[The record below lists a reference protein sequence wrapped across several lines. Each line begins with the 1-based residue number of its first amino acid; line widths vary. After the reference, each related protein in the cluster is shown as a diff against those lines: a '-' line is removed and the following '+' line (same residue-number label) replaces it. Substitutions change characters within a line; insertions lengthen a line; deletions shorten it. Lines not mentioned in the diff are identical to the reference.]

1 MGPAVVRRSELSVV
15 THRDLPFANPLSEA
29 DVDAAIAALS
39 LPASGTALDVGC
51 GNGEIL
57 ARIKRRHGVTTM
69 GVEPSAR
76 WAAVAHERVDLVHT
90 ATLEA
95 VGPMEGAWDLVV
107 CIASSH
113 AFGGWQQ
120 ALVGLRRLV
129 RPGGAALVGE
139 GFWRRPPSAG
149 YLECLGGASADEL
162 PEHDGLLAGAAAAGW
177 KVEDE
182 RVATDADWAAYEET
196 LIANG
201 ERAVAEHDD
210 HDLRAW
216 VDRARAR
223 WNHPDGRDTMGFA
236 LLTLRAA

>member
-1 MGPAVVRRSELSVV
+1 MGPAVVRRSELSVI
-15 THRDLPFANPLSEA
+15 THGDLPFANPLSEA

-39 LPASGTALDVGC
+39 LPATGTAIDVGC

-57 ARIKRRHGVTTM
+57 ARVKRRHSVTTM
-69 GVEPSAR
+69 GVEPSPR

-90 ATLEA
+90 ATLEEVA
-95 VGPMEGAWDLVV
+95 PMEGAWDLVV

-113 AFGGWQQ
+113 AFGGWRQ
-120 ALVGLRRLV
+120 AFAGLRRLV

-139 GFWRRPPSAG
+139 GFWRRPPSAS

-162 PEHDGLLAGAAAAGW
+162 PDHAGLLAGAEAAGW
-177 KVEDE
+177 TVESE
-182 RVATDADWAAYEET
+182 RAATDADWAAYEET

-201 ERAVAEHDD
+201 ERALAEHDD
-210 HDLRAW
+210 HALREW
-216 VDRARAR
+216 VRRARAR
-223 WNHPDGRDTMGFA
+223 WDHPDGRDTMGFA